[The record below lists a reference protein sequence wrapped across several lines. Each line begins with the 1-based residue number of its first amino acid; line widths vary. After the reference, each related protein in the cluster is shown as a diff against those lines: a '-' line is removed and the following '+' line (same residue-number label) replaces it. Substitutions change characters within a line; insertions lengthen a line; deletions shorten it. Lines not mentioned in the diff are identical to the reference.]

1 MNIATILIVD
11 DDQDIL
17 TLISMRLKSAGYH
30 TITANDGAQALSVL
44 NIERPHL
51 IISDLR
57 MPSIDGMTLMQRV
70 HQVHPTLPF
79 IILTAH
85 GSIPEAVN
93 ATQQGAFSFLAKPF
107 ESQVLLQQVAH
118 ALRLSGAPA
127 NNENLSENAWRE
139 DILTRSPKMESLLGQ
154 AKLIA
159 TNDVSVLIQ
168 GESGTGK
175 ELLAHALHKAS
186 SRSHQPFV
194 AINCGAI
201 PENLLESELFG
212 HSKGAFTG
220 AVNQHV
226 GLFQSADG
234 GTLFLDEIG
243 DMPISLQ
250 VKVLRA
256 LQERVIRPVG
266 STQQIPFDV
275 RLISATHRN
284 LLDEIKAKN
293 FREDLFYRINV
304 VNLEI
309 PSLAERREDVSLLA
323 NHFLSIFSRRHHKT
337 IQSYSPEAL
346 ENLIQAAW
354 PGNIRQL
361 QNVVEQTVVL
371 ATSSI
376 IPANLVQKALQVEA
390 NTILPFETARQQFEH
405 EYLINLLKSTQGN
418 VAQAAKLAQRNRTE
432 FYRLLERHHIQPS
445 QFKKSITE

>member
-1 MNIATILIVD
+1 
-11 DDQDIL
+11 
-17 TLISMRLKSAGYH
+17 
-30 TITANDGAQALSVL
+30 
-44 NIERPHL
+44 
-51 IISDLR
+51 
-57 MPSIDGMTLMQRV
+57 
-70 HQVHPTLPF
+70 
-79 IILTAH
+79 
-85 GSIPEAVN
+85 
-93 ATQQGAFSFLAKPF
+93 
-107 ESQVLLQQVAH
+107 
-118 ALRLSGAPA
+118 
-127 NNENLSENAWRE
+127 
-139 DILTRSPKMESLLGQ
+139 
-154 AKLIA
+154 
-159 TNDVSVLIQ
+159 
-168 GESGTGK
+168 
-175 ELLAHALHKAS
+175 
-186 SRSHQPFV
+186 
-194 AINCGAI
+194 
-201 PENLLESELFG
+201 
-212 HSKGAFTG
+212 
-220 AVNQHV
+220 
-226 GLFQSADG
+226 
-234 GTLFLDEIG
+234 LFLDEIG

>member
-1 MNIATILIVD
+1 M
-11 DDQDIL
+11 
-17 TLISMRLKSAGYH
+17 
-30 TITANDGAQALSVL
+30 
-44 NIERPHL
+44 
-51 IISDLR
+51 
-57 MPSIDGMTLMQRV
+57 
-70 HQVHPTLPF
+70 
-79 IILTAH
+79 
-85 GSIPEAVN
+85 
-93 ATQQGAFSFLAKPF
+93 
-107 ESQVLLQQVAH
+107 LLQQVAH